1 MGWGHIPVDGMC
13 MKFIIACSAEL
24 ATSGPSAPWVA
35 GYNSG
40 LGEVVL
46 KIPCPYWAHLLW
58 KLCYRTKFWDRRVF
72 PIPTR

>member
-24 ATSGPSAPWVA
+24 ATSGPSAPCMA

-40 LGEVVL
+40 LGVVVL
-46 KIPCPYWAHLLW
+46 KDLMSLLGS
-58 KLCYRTKFWDRRVF
+58 LTLEAVSQDQ
-72 PIPTR
+72 ILG